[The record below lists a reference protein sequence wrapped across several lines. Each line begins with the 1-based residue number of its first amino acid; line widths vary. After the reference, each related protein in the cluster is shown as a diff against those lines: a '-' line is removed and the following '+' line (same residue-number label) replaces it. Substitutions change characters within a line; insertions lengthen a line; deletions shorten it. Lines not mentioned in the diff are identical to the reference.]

1 MEKGNKAFE
10 YYELGYNCSQ
20 SVLATYSE
28 DLGISEDT
36 ALKIS
41 SGFAGGVGEGEVCGA
56 VIGAVMV
63 LGLKYGH
70 ITSEIPI
77 DNVVGEFKKEFK
89 DKNNTLLC
97 KEILGYDLSKKED
110 FEKVVEKDLFNT
122 VCPKVV
128 GDAVSILEKIIN
140 Q

>member
-1 MEKGNKAFE
+1 MEKVNKASE
-10 YYELGYNCSQ
+10 YYELGYSCSQ
-20 SVLATYSE
+20 SILAAYSE
-28 DLGISEDT
+28 GLGISEDT

-41 SGFAGGVGEGEVCGA
+41 SGFAGGISEGEVCGA

-70 ITSEIPI
+70 ITSETPLDSAI
-77 DNVVGEFKKEFK
+77 GEFKKEFK
-89 DKNNTLLC
+89 EKNNTLLC

-110 FEKVVEKDLFNT
+110 FEKVMEKDLFNI
-122 VCPKVV
+122 VCPRIV